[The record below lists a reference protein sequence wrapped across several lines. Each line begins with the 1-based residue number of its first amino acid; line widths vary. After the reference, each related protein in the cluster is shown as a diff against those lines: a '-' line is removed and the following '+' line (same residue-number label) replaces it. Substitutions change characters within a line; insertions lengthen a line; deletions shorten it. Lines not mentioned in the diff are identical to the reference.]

1 MNNTSSCCY
10 HPPDRF
16 SMVPGNWAC
25 QSAQIEKTTIAGEQS
40 TDIVI
45 QTADGDKLTLS
56 SDIKFESSA
65 ITYEELGRTG
75 ASYSKSQDQIISAG
89 ASSKLEL
96 TVEGTLDELEKKEI
110 KEVLM
115 NLFKMV
121 KDFIAGKANTEETN
135 KFADLTTISEVKA
148 EFDFKTSI
156 ARAAQSYA
164 NTVAQTPVEEKPVMQ
179 EVKTANPPAVPERV
193 DKLTDRMIR
202 LVKDSGIEPSKIMKR
217 LNRQLSRRANKFMNA
232 RPSHWDKMR
241 LRREILEDFAGKLKT
256 LSSENQE
263 QINNKEQSGAEK
275 AVSLNEPATVETTYS
290 VSETI
295 LNIAGQDFHFEI
307 EYSVADD
314 N

>member
-1 MNNTSSCCY
+1 MNNVSSCCY
-10 HPPDRF
+10 HPPDAFR
-16 SMVPGNWAC
+16 MVPGNWAC
-25 QSAQIEKTTIAGEQS
+25 QSAQIEKTAIAGEQS

-56 SDIKFESSA
+56 SAIKFESSA
-65 ITYEELGRTG
+65 ITYEEMGRTG
-75 ASYSKSQDQIISAG
+75 TSDSQSQSQIISAG
-89 ASSKLEL
+89 AISKLEL

-121 KDFIAGKANTEETN
+121 KDFIAGKASTEETN

-148 EFDFKTSI
+148 EFDIKASI
-156 ARAAQSYA
+156 ATAAQSYA
-164 NTVAQTPVEEKPVMQ
+164 NYIAQTTVEEKPVMH
-179 EVKTANPPAVPERV
+179 EVKTANLPAVPERV

-202 LVKDSGIEPSKIMKR
+202 LVKDSGVEPSKILKR
-217 LNRQLSRRANKFMNA
+217 LNRQLSRRSHKFMNA
-232 RPSHWDKMR
+232 RPRYWHKMR

-256 LSSENQE
+256 LSAENQE
-263 QINNKEQSGAEK
+263 KINNKEQSGAEK
-275 AVSLNEPATVETTYS
+275 AANLNEPATVETAYS
-290 VSETI
+290 VSETM
-295 LNIAGQDFHFEI
+295 LSIASQDFHFEI

>member
-1 MNNTSSCCY
+1 MNNVSSCCY
-10 HPPDRF
+10 HPPDPFR
-16 SMVPGNWAC
+16 MVPGNWAC
-25 QSAQIEKTTIAGEQS
+25 QSAQIEKTAIAGEQS

-65 ITYEELGRTG
+65 ITYEELGRTS
-75 ASYSKSQDQIISAG
+75 ASVSKSQGQIISAG

-121 KDFIAGKANTEETN
+121 KDFIAGKANIEETN
-135 KFADLTTISEVKA
+135 KFAHLTTISEVKV
-148 EFDFKTSI
+148 EFDSKTRI
-156 ARAAQSYA
+156 ATAAQSYA
-164 NTVAQTPVEEKPVMQ
+164 NTVAQTPVEEKRVMQ
-179 EVKTANPPAVPERV
+179 EAKTANLPAVPERV
-193 DKLTDRMIR
+193 DNLTDRMIR
-202 LVKDSGIEPSKIMKR
+202 FVKDSGIEPSKILKR
-217 LNRQLSRRANKFMNA
+217 LNRQLSRRSDKFRNA
-232 RPSHWDKMR
+232 RQPYWHKMR
-241 LRREILEDFAGKLKT
+241 LRQEILEDFAWKIKT
-256 LSSENQE
+256 LSAENQE
-263 QINNKEQSGAEK
+263 KISNKEQSGAQK
-275 AVSLNEPATVETTYS
+275 AANLNEPATVETTCS

>member
-1 MNNTSSCCY
+1 MNNVSSCCY

-16 SMVPGNWAC
+16 RMVPGNWAC
-25 QSAQIEKTTIAGEQS
+25 QSAQIAKTAIAGEQS

-65 ITYEELGRTG
+65 ITYEKLGRTS
-75 ASYSKSQDQIISAG
+75 ASYDKSQGQMVSAS

-121 KDFIAGKANTEETN
+121 NDFIAGKANTEEKN
-135 KFADLTTISEVKA
+135 KFAHLTTISEVKA
-148 EFDFKTSI
+148 EFDLKTSI
-156 ARAAQSYA
+156 ATAAQSYA
-164 NTVAQTPVEEKPVMQ
+164 NYVAQTPVEEKPVMQ
-179 EVKTANPPAVPERV
+179 EAKTANLPAVPERV
-193 DKLTDRMIR
+193 EKLTDRMIR
-202 LVKDSGIEPSKIMKR
+202 FVKDSGVEPSKILKR
-217 LNRQLSRRANKFMNA
+217 LNRQLSRRSNKFMNA
-232 RPSHWDKMR
+232 RPRYWHKMR
-241 LRREILEDFAGKLKT
+241 LRQEILEDFARKLEK

-263 QINNKEQSGAEK
+263 KINNKEQSGAEK
-275 AVSLNEPATVETTYS
+275 AANLNEPATVETTSS

-295 LNIAGQDFHFEI
+295 LNIASQDFHFEI